1 MPRLKI
7 PRLARRSIHLVEEWH
22 QVQECKGAK
31 PPAQKEHWLPPDQG
45 WIKVNADGAMIQAS
59 GHGGGGVVARD
70 HDGRFLAGSS
80 HFFPSLLDPE
90 HVELLACRKA
100 IELANSRQM
109 HRVVFELDSASVVSK
124 LQVEE
129 SDRSVHG
136 ILIEQIKREL
146 RNGRDFVVKWARRSA
161 NEVAHRLA
169 KEGCELSS
177 ARIWLDVSPD
187 CIKNALYSDVARV

>member
-1 MPRLKI
+1 
-7 PRLARRSIHLVEEWH
+7 
-22 QVQECKGAK
+22 
-31 PPAQKEHWLPPDQG
+31 
-45 WIKVNADGAMIQAS
+45 MIQAS
-59 GHGGGGVVARD
+59 GQGGGGVVARD

-90 HVELLACRKA
+90 HAELLACWKA

-109 HRVVFELDSASVVSK
+109 QRVVFELDSASVVSK

-129 SDRSVHG
+129 TDRSVHG
-136 ILIEQIKREL
+136 ILIEPIKREL
-146 RNGRDFVVKWARRSA
+146 RNGRDFVVRWARRSA

-177 ARIWLDVSPD
+177 ARVWLDVSPD